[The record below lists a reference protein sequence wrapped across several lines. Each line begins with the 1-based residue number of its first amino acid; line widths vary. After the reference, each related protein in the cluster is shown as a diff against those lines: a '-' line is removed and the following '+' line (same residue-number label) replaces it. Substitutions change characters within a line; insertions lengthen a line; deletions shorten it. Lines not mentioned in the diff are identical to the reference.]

1 MSSTGRYRTVQNTF
15 WTDDKVMDEFTPE
28 DKFFYLYLI
37 TNPHI
42 NISGCYGFSKK
53 QASWETGYTVDTIER
68 LLDRF
73 EKVHQVIA
81 YDKNTKEILIINWHK
96 YNWTSSEKFRQGVI
110 KWIEDIKSDSF
121 REYLQ
126 KNYDGID
133 TVWIPYGE
141 GMDTS
146 VLLSSVTDTV
156 LCSDTVNNID
166 TVKDNNNINK
176 TNNKNTK
183 KIQKH
188 QFGEYKHVRLTEE
201 EKEKLENELG
211 VEMTEKCIKKLDEY
225 IETSGKTYKNH
236 YLVCKGWV
244 VDAVNE
250 DEQKR
255 ISPTTGRVKS
265 KRAQELDDLTD
276 MSFAWAERGDDP
288 E

>member
-1 MSSTGRYRTVQNTF
+1 MSETGRYRTVQNTF
-15 WTDDKVMDEFTPE
+15 WTDSKVMDEFTPE
-28 DKFFYLYLI
+28 DKYFYLYII

-42 NISGCYGFSKK
+42 NLSGCYEMSKK
-53 QASWETGYTVDTIER
+53 QASYETGYTVDTIER

-73 EKVHQVIA
+73 EKIHKVIA
-81 YDKNTKEILIINWHK
+81 YDPQTHEVLVINWHK
-96 YNWTSSEKFRQGVI
+96 FNWTKSSDLRKGLI
-110 KWIEDIKSDSF
+110 KWIESVKSVRF
-121 REYLQ
+121 REYLMEL
-126 KNYDGID
+126 YDGHE
-133 TVWIPYGE
+133 TVLRPSEDGAE
-141 GMDTS
+141 TFVLCSS
-146 VLLSSVTDTV
+146 VSVTDSV
-156 LCSDTVNNID
+156 SDTVNNID
-166 TVKDNNNINK
+166 TVKDNNINK

-188 QFGEYKHVRLTEE
+188 QFGEYKHVRLTDE

-288 E
+288 K